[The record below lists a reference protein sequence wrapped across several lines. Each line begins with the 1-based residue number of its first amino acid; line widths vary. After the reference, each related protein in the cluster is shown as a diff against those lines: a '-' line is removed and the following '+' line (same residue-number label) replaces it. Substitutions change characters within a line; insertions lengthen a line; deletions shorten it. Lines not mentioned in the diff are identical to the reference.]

1 MIVFDKAV
9 ETGIL
14 EVFYILVGLISVSA
28 AWMAVKDEKNSDR
41 IPTMLFWA
49 LLGIIFMFGP
59 FLNKFY
65 VGLMIIVMGVLTATK
80 QVKTGVFKEVTKET
94 RQERAD
100 RLKNGIFIPALTIAF
115 VALICSKLI
124 KTNGALI
131 GLGLGSVLAIIVA
144 LIVTKAPA
152 KMVPEEGGRLL
163 QQVSTSAILPQLLA
177 ALGSVFAAAKVGDVI
192 SGALKS
198 VIPADNIF
206 IGIAVY
212 CIGMAVF
219 TIIMGNAFAA
229 FTVITAGIG
238 VPFVLSQGVNPVIA
252 GAVALTAGYCG
263 TLLTPMAANFNIVP
277 AAVLETKNK
286 YRVIIEQSKLA
297 VLLLIIHIFLMYYLG
312 YVR

>member
-59 FLNKFY
+59 YLNKFF

-80 QVKTGVFKEVTKET
+80 QVKIGVFKEVTKET

-100 RLKNGIFIPALTIAF
+100 RLKNGIFIHALTIAF
-115 VALICSKLI
+115 LALICSKLI

-198 VIPADNIF
+198 VIPVDNIF

-252 GAVALTAGYCG
+252 GALALTAGYCG